1 MKLQEVTTYNLKS
14 QTILNES
21 WVMLTEAQRIHVGQW
36 ERRVWPLM
44 EQLNVLLERELT
56 PDQIQQIFTNAET
69 IAVQGGNNKTALGKA
84 GELTSKVT
92 GKIKAEIEKLADQA
106 KNSGPIKNMDQQF
119 KKLRADIALR
129 LDDNPSGQK
138 VLDAVDQWKKWSDE
152 NPGKS
157 AFVIGAMTSILAFAS
172 GGFFSGAAI
181 GFFLRTANNVVKGD
195 DLSTALGKGVKGAAI
210 GAIAGGIGGV
220 VADLLPNDLADTIIG
235 ANGDIDVDA
244 LDGMDAANLEDLSP
258 QEAGDLLKTQEAF
271 LKGLEDAID
280 DEAKSALQ
288 TELDQINDKIEQL
301 GGENDVEAYADRG
314 VDSGGAKPEADPDT
328 ASLVDDAL
336 RVTDGGKTVEIYGEK
351 FSQADVLEKMKAWA
365 EEEGYTDPDSWA
377 GNRTF
382 AVNNAVEELVNDSG
396 ITGSEKGL
404 AIAELK
410 DHFYN
415 EQELSLDDAFNGAD
429 AAGSVAD
436 PDTGAE
442 GGELTVS
449 SAELAKMSPEEAK
462 EAGLIDFA
470 DQDDLN
476 DEIERLRAQ
485 EKAFANQE
493 FEGPT
498 VRYNGED
505 LTRAEILR
513 LRDSGDIKR
522 SIANKLL
529 RKLKVQ
535 GAAESLED
543 QLHDEFALYEA
554 GFADMIAK
562 GKDKLKQTGKN
573 IANKV
578 TADKLNSMWKK
589 SGSPTDT
596 GSIINILST
605 AGLSDSEIGAVG
617 REANVKLT
625 KVTNKPGEKDQ
636 TGSGD
641 IQQRM
646 EKLAADIKKH
656 NLQKEVIAMLN
667 AQGDVQQPAKQPA
680 SKTQA
685 GTQQGGYDTTVTQK
699 QKSAPKPQVA
709 TASSP
714 SSNPAYN

>member
-1 MKLQEVTTYNLKS
+1 MKLQEVTTYDLKS
-14 QTILNES
+14 QIILNES
-21 WVMLTEAQRIHVGQW
+21 WGMLTEAQRIHVGQW
-36 ERRVWPLM
+36 EKRVWPLM

-56 PDQIQQIFTNAET
+56 PDEIQTIFQNAENVKT
-69 IAVQGGNNKTALGKA
+69 QSGDNKTALGKA

-92 GKIKAEIEKLADQA
+92 SKIKAEIEDLAAKA

-119 KKLRADIALR
+119 RKLRADIALR
-129 LDDNPSGQK
+129 LDSTSGGQK

-181 GFFLRTANNVVKGD
+181 GFFLKLANNTIKGD
-195 DLSTALGKGVKGAAI
+195 DLSTAIGKGVKGAAL
-210 GAIAGGIGGV
+210 GAVAGGIGGV
-220 VADLLPNDLADTIIG
+220 VADLLPDDLADTILS
-235 ANGDIDVDA
+235 ANGDIDVNA
-244 LDGMDAANLEDLSP
+244 LDGMDASSLEDLSP

-288 TELDQINDKIEQL
+288 AELDQIDDKIEQL

-314 VDSGGAKPEADPDT
+314 VDSGGAEPEAD
-328 ASLVDDAL
+328 AGSSAL
-336 RVTDGGKTVEIYGEK
+336 NDVLKVTDGGSTVEIYGEK
-351 FSQADVLEKMKAWA
+351 FTEADMLEKMKAWA
-365 EEEGYTDPDSWA
+365 EENGHTDPESWA
-377 GNRTF
+377 GNSNM
-382 AVNNAVEELVNDSG
+382 AVDAAAYDLVQDAG
-396 ITGSEKGL
+396 ITGSEATDAIENIRSHFLYDQEIGL
-404 AIAELK
+404 E
-410 DHFYN
+410 
-415 EQELSLDDAFNGAD
+415 DAFGD
-429 AAGSVAD
+429 AASDVANAAD
-436 PDTGAE
+436 PDIGAE

-505 LTRAEILR
+505 LTKAEILR
-513 LRDSGDIKR
+513 LKDSGEIKR

-529 RKLKVQ
+529 RQVKLK
-535 GAAESLED
+535 ASESLED
-543 QLHDEFALYEA
+543 QLHADFALYEA
-554 GFADMIAK
+554 GFADMISK
-562 GKDKLKQTGKN
+562 SKDKLKQTGKN

-636 TGSGD
+636 AASSD

-646 EKLAADIKKH
+646 EKFAADVKKH

-667 AQGDVQQPAKQPA
+667 AQGDVQQPTKQTGGA
-680 SKTQA
+680 GKA

-699 QKSAPKPQVA
+699 KQQPAKPKLS
-709 TASSP
+709 TSGASM
-714 SSNPAYN
+714 NPAYN